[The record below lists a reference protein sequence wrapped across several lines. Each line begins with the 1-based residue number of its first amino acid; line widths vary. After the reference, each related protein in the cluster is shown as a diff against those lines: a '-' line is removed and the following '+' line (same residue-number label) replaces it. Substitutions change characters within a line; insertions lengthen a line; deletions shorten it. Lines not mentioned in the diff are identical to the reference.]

1 MRTRLVAGSLSVF
14 LAVSASWADPL
25 GTAFTYQGRLKNAGS
40 PANGS
45 FNMDFKLYPVPAG
58 GTLLASQTLPGVS
71 VTNGLFTV
79 QVDFGAGVFDGN
91 QRWLDVTVDGTPL
104 VPSQELTATPYALA
118 ESNFLS
124 VSRAVAQIR

>member
-1 MRTRLVAGSLSVF
+1 MNRTPLLLALVLVTLSLPAWQPVQ
-14 LAVSASWADPL
+14 AQTPL
-25 GTAFTYQGRLKNAGS
+25 GTTFTYQGRLKSGGS

-71 VTNGLFTV
+71 VTDGLFTV

-104 VPSQELTATPYALA
+104 VPRQERILA
-118 ESNFLS
+118 
-124 VSRAVAQIR
+124 